1 MRDSCGE
8 TDQEMVREKIIQ
20 GQNITKEYNQN
31 VTQNGIVRTK
41 GVTEEQF

>member
-20 GQNITKEYNQN
+20 GQNITKEY
-31 VTQNGIVRTK
+31 K
-41 GVTEEQF
+41 GVTEEQFQSACIDARL